1 MSHKEVDKMK
11 TKVTTFVGTR
21 PEIIRMSAIIEKFD
35 QFFDHRLV
43 HTGQNPDPL
52 MKDVF
57 FTELGVRKPDAYF
70 RDDHKTLGQFLGN
83 LFIQT
88 EQELNENRPDAI
100 VILGDTNSALAAII
114 AKRFGIPI
122 YHLEAGNRSF
132 DSNVPEE
139 INRRIVDHIADFNFP
154 YSELARANLLS
165 EGIHPRKIALM
176 GSPLYEVLG
185 KHIDA
190 INKCGILEKLSLK
203 PHHYFLVSAH
213 RQENVDS
220 DERLA
225 ILLDTLNAVAEKYQ
239 MPVLVST
246 HPRTRKRM
254 ERIPVSPNKLVNFHE
269 PFGFLDYNK
278 LQKEAKIV
286 LSDSGTIS
294 EESIMLGFKAVT
306 IRDSM
311 ERPEALEAGSI
322 IMSGIEAERVMEAIE
337 ITENSKRPLPT
348 APEYAHPDVAMKI
361 TNFLISTVHKHSFWN
376 GLRKLSN

>member
-1 MSHKEVDKMK
+1 MK

-21 PEIIRMSAIIEKFD
+21 PEIIRMSAIISKFD
-35 QFFDHRLV
+35 KHFDHRLI

-52 MKDVF
+52 MKDIF
-57 FTELGVRKPDAYF
+57 FSELGVRKPDSFF
-70 RDDHKTLGQFLGN
+70 RDDHNSLGEFLAN
-83 LFIQT
+83 LFVAT
-88 EQELNENRPDAI
+88 EKELNENRPDAI
-100 VILGDTNSALAAII
+100 VILGDTNSALSAIM

-154 YSELARANLLS
+154 YSELARNNLLS

-176 GSPLYEVLG
+176 GSPLYEVLHLQ
-185 KHIDA
+185 KEA
-190 INKCGILEKLSLK
+190 IASCKILETLKLKSRE
-203 PHHYFLVSAH
+203 YFLVSAH

-220 DERLA
+220 DERLE
-225 ILLDTLNAVAEKYQ
+225 ILLNTLNSVAERFG

-254 ERIPVSPNKLVNFHE
+254 KRISVETHQLINFHE
-269 PFGFLDYNK
+269 PFGFLEYNK
-278 LQKEAKIV
+278 LQSEARMV

-294 EESIMLGFKAVT
+294 EESIILDFPAVT

-322 IMSGIEAERVMEAIE
+322 ILCGIEAERVLEAIE
-337 ITENSKRPLPT
+337 VAESTKKPLPT
-348 APEYAHPDVAMKI
+348 APEYAHPDVSTKI
-361 TNFLISTVHKHSFWN
+361 TNFLLSTVHRHAFWN
-376 GLRKLSN
+376 GLRKLSE

>member
-1 MSHKEVDKMK
+1 MK

-21 PEIIRMSAIIEKFD
+21 PEIIRMSAIISKFD
-35 QFFDHRLV
+35 NHFDHRLV

-57 FTELGVRKPDAYF
+57 FSELGVRKPDAFF
-70 RDDHKTLGQFLGN
+70 RDDHNSLGEFLGN
-83 LFIQT
+83 LFVAT
-88 EQELNENRPDAI
+88 EKELNENRPDAI

-154 YSELARANLLS
+154 YSELARNNLLS

-176 GSPLYEVLG
+176 GSPMYEVLSLH
-185 KHIDA
+185 KEA
-190 INKCGILEKLSLK
+190 IAQCKILESLQLK
-203 PHHYFLVSAH
+203 SREFFLISAH

-225 ILLDTLNAVAEKYQ
+225 ILLGTLNSVAAQ
-239 MPVLVST
+239 FGMPVLVST
-246 HPRTRKRM
+246 HPRTHKRM
-254 ERIPVSPNKLVNFHE
+254 ERISVTPHKLINFHE

-278 LQKEAKIV
+278 LQSEARMV

-294 EESIMLGFKAVT
+294 EESIILDFPAIT

-322 IMSGIEAERVMEAIE
+322 IMCGIEAERVLEAIE
-337 ITENSKRPLPT
+337 VVESTVRPLPT
-348 APEYAHPDVAMKI
+348 APEYAHPDVSTKI
-361 TNFLISTVHKHSFWN
+361 TNYLLSTVHKHEFWN
-376 GLRKLSN
+376 GLRKLSK